1 MVLALKNNVSQ
12 GIKKATAKLISWAK
26 LLEGLEDK
34 DSFQN
39 QFFFLTKW
47 MYVQKLVQD
56 FPLPVLLKKTKKVVH
71 QMLET
76 NSALTQMK
84 DSRVL

>member
-12 GIKKATAKLISWAK
+12 GIKKATAKLISGAK

-39 QFFFLTKW
+39 QFFFLPNECTCR
-47 MYVQKLVQD
+47 
-56 FPLPVLLKKTKKVVH
+56 
-71 QMLET
+71 
-76 NSALTQMK
+76 N
-84 DSRVL
+84 